1 MPSKLWS
8 TREQHFYKVTDDIK
22 SIYYKLRKWMT
33 LLLMTSWLWRIAG
46 WTCVMCQRH
55 RGVVTAVVSHL
66 NVDFQD
72 YAIKVIVGCF
82 GHCSG
87 AVQRILDR
95 VCSRCKLTQAKYISI
110 QRCVSSS
117 VHRNVSFRFQPFP
130 NTRLIRELRRGR
142 RQRRLLKTMIWLVKW
157 GKIIVLHVRHALKQN
172 SLT

>member
-1 MPSKLWS
+1 MIL
-8 TREQHFYKVTDDIK
+8 KVYITNI
-22 SIYYKLRKWMT
+22 RKWMT
-33 LLLMTSWLWRIAG
+33 LLRKTFWLWRIG
-46 WTCVMCQRH
+46 RMNLRNQRH
-55 RGVVTAVVSHL
+55 RGGVTAVVWDL

-110 QRCVSSS
+110 ERCVSSS
-117 VHRNVSFRFQPFP
+117 VHPNVSSRCQLFP
-130 NTRLIRELRRGR
+130 NTRLIRELKRGR

-172 SLT
+172 YLT